1 MTVDWPS
8 AESSLMGNA
17 WVCSRANDH
26 VNMLCDSIGVRWGG
40 SEGERRAAEYIRSRF
55 EEYGLQETST
65 EEFEV
70 DTWEATS
77 SSISIDGEDDRIL
90 DVRPSLFCQSVTATA
105 PIVDAGFGMAH
116 EVGPLT
122 GRLDGAI
129 ALISGAYEP
138 FSPSE

>member
-70 DTWEATS
+70 DT
-77 SSISIDGEDDRIL
+77 DRAEEPPL
-90 DVRPSLFCQSVTATA
+90 SFCRAA
-105 PIVDAGFGMAH
+105 NG
-116 EVGPLT
+116 EVGRRDRPHFRRIRT
-122 GRLDGAI
+122 V
-129 ALISGAYEP
+129 
-138 FSPSE
+138 FSA